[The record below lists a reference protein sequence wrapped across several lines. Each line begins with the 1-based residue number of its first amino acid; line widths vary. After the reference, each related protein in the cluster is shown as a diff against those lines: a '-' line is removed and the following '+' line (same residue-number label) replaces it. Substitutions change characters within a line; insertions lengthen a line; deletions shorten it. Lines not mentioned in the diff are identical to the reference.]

1 MVIAL
6 LIVGGG
12 CMFGYYPVFW
22 SMPTLFLSESAA
34 AACFGLINSVGHT
47 GGLIGIGACYVLA
60 SCIAPAIKIGSSVSP
75 AMPISLRQKEIPER
89 GNNPICWVD
98 SDRACS

>member
-47 GGLIGIGACYVLA
+47 GGLIGPSAVGYFNDRTGSMTGAFLFIGACYVLRVA
-60 SCIAPAIKIGSSVSP
+60 SHPQSRSAAQSRPQC
-75 AMPISLRQKEIPER
+75 QFH
-89 GNNPICWVD
+89 
-98 SDRACS
+98 